1 MRWNFHGLTIEGTW
15 DAAPIGERWLATFS
29 PRPKID
35 APPDLFFHL
44 ALAGEAPPSPSAA
57 PDFQQGEL
65 LAYYI
70 RGPQVTAHFPRF
82 GQLQLDLARGTTQGI
97 ITPTALTTH
106 GVFEDLLAIGL
117 SPHLRRRGMFLIHA
131 FAATPPGSPP
141 IGYFSDGGGWGGV
154 LLVGDIGV
162 GKTTTGLALLHA
174 GWKLLSNDSPILKMD
189 SAIQLATDYVADVT
203 DTHSSATS
211 ATTSAANPERT
222 YPNPLKMA
230 STVSVL
236 AYPGLLSAYPDSLA
250 RFPELMKLNVTPESK
265 EKILFAA
272 ESIYPDVWRDS
283 APPAAIFFPQVEP
296 RNDHALERLSAPEAL
311 QRILPHAIEQW
322 DREMIPAHLALLNQ
336 LIQSVPA
343 YKLRLGP
350 EVETIPEVIS
360 AQLNH

>member
-15 DAAPIGERWLATFS
+15 DAAPIGERWLATFAPRVSSREDGSARLDAAPAS
-29 PRPKID
+29 PRPQAD
-35 APPDLFFHL
+35 TPPDLFFNL
-44 ALAGEAPPSPSAA
+44 ALAGEAPPSPSVA
-57 PDFQQGEL
+57 PDFQQGQL

-70 RGPQVTAHFPRF
+70 RGPEVTAHFPRF
-82 GQLQLDLARGTTQGI
+82 GQLQLNLAHGTTQGV
-97 ITPTALTTH
+97 ITPAALTTH

-131 FAATPPGSPP
+131 FAACPPEKDEGGRMKDEKNLPP
-141 IGYFSDGGGWGGV
+141 STFILHPSSFI
-154 LLVGDIGV
+154 LVGDIGA

-189 SAIQLATDYVADVT
+189 SD
-203 DTHSSATS
+203 
-211 ATTSAANPERT
+211 
-222 YPNPLKMA
+222 LK
-230 STVSVL
+230 VL

-250 RFPELMKLNVTPESK
+250 RFPELAQLNITPQSR
-265 EKILFAA
+265 EKTLFAA

-283 APPAAIFFPQVEP
+283 APPAAIFFPQVES
-296 RNDHALERLSAPEAL
+296 RKDHALERLSAPEAL

-343 YKLRLGP
+343 YRLRLGP
-350 EVETIPEVIS
+350 EVEKIPAMIASV
-360 AQLNH
+360 L